1 MSQWGFWFHSF
12 GLFWDFRIVDNGHFT
27 ISFGPNP
34 SSKFASCLLFSYYD
48 YDLLNRSSW
57 PGDWQLLGVRGILD
71 SWPLG
76 HHSLRRWVRRG
87 NGGGTAQLQPWLLAA
102 VLRHLEVHDHDRLK
116 EMCGHDERTV
126 SRETWS
132 IYLMF
137 LYLNGQILGGV
148 PPRIHGSSLPSNCGI
163 PWGWL
168 GASSI
173 QASTSPAQK
182 GRARN
187 VERKPWPMA
196 QLCLRT
202 NRE

>member
-1 MSQWGFWFHSF
+1 MAIF
-12 GLFWDFRIVDNGHFT
+12 N
-27 ISFGPNP
+27 
-34 SSKFASCLLFSYYD
+34 SYVS
-48 YDLLNRSSW
+48 LPEGNWSSW
-57 PGDWQLLGVRGILD
+57 PGDWQLLGARGILD

-87 NGGGTAQLQPWLLAA
+87 NGGCTAQLQPWLLAA

-137 LYLNGQILGGV
+137 LYLNGQNLGGV

-168 GASSI
+168 GASSRHR
-173 QASTSPAQK
+173 QAQHRKAVQAMWRESPGRWLSCAQEPIGNKSTLVNAWNTILWYILEDEHPEK
-182 GRARN
+182 
-187 VERKPWPMA
+187 K
-196 QLCLRT
+196 QLFCFELQGT
-202 NRE
+202 WV